1 MFVLSPAGSAAFSD
15 LKINKRRVFAFV
27 VSCLYC
33 MFCEVVVAS
42 LHLTFMSALLLLW
55 LVHGVEMWEAVD
67 PTLSSFHYIIVLYA
81 SPVLFLVLRIGEFK

>member
-1 MFVLSPAGSAAFSD
+1 MFVLSPAGSAAFSN

-27 VSCLYC
+27 VSLYC
-33 MFCEVVVAS
+33 MFCEDVVAS

-55 LVHGVEMWEAVD
+55 PVHGVEMWEAVD

-81 SPVLFLVLRIGEFK
+81 SPVLFSA